1 MKPKSDAPQMHSTA
15 PRAEA
20 PVSAE
25 DLKSEHTITGRM
37 AALFIDSKLTVIVM
51 IAALLF
57 GIWAILTTPR
67 EENPQ
72 ITMPAAA
79 VIAVMPG
86 AEPAEVEAKV
96 VRPLEAIINQVSGVD
111 HVWATAR
118 DSGALVTVQFKVGEN
133 KEASLV
139 KLADRVMGGRDALPP
154 GVIGP
159 FIKSADVDD
168 VTIHAVT
175 LVSDQYGD

>member
-1 MKPKSDAPQMHSTA
+1 MKTESDAPEMPSRA
-15 PRAEA
+15 PRAEDSVC
-20 PVSAE
+20 PE
-25 DLKSEHTITGRM
+25 DLKSEHMITGRM

-86 AEPAEVEAKV
+86 AEPAELEAKV
-96 VRPLEAIINQVSGVD
+96 VRPLEALTLIF
-111 HVWATAR
+111 HP
-118 DSGALVTVQFKVGEN
+118 
-133 KEASLV
+133 ASELRSPR
-139 KLADRVMGGRDALPP
+139 L
-154 GVIGP
+154 
-159 FIKSADVDD
+159 
-168 VTIHAVT
+168 
-175 LVSDQYGD
+175 Y